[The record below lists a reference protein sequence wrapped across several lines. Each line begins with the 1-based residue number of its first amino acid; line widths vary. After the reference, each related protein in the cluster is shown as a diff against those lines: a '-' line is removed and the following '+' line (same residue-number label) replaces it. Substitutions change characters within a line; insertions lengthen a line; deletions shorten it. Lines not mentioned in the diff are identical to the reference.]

1 MATNENL
8 ARDQKQVLR
17 VFCSR
22 GPEAYRVHVHPGWVP
37 RNVYQCVDKD
47 GEGMA
52 QLDFDQLERT
62 MQRAGLTY
70 ESHKATTGSVEL
82 AATGDAAIVLGSWLA
97 SMFASGIK

>member
-1 MATNENL
+1 MSSNDNL
-8 ARDQKQVLR
+8 AHDRQQVLQ

-37 RNVYQCVDKD
+37 RAVHQCLDKD

-52 QLDFDQLERT
+52 QLDFEQLERN

-70 ESHKATTGSVEL
+70 ETSKTTTGSVEL
-82 AATGDAAIVLGSWLA
+82 TASGDAAVVLGSWLA
-97 SMFASGIK
+97 GMFASGVR